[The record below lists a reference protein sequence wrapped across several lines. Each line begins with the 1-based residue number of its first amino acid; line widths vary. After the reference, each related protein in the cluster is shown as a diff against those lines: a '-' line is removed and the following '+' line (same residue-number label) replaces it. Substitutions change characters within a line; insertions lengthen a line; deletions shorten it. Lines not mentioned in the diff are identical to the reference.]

1 MITNFYKTMRIGI
14 VLACYGLSLL
24 GFAMMFQLMREEL
37 NKPNGSTLMIVIWSF
52 AWLAHAV
59 MSFAWVIDKK
69 LNKFW
74 PVAGGLAGIAS
85 FLVWPIR
92 AFESSLFGQLNF
104 VQNISATLVSAAFF
118 MIIQFLILLP
128 CILLA
133 VKLEKFHKE

>member
-1 MITNFYKTMRIGI
+1 MRAGI
-14 VLACYGLSLL
+14 VLACYGLSSL
-24 GFAMMFQLMREEL
+24 GLAMMLQLMREEL
-37 NKPNGSTLMIVIWSF
+37 NKPNGETLMIVIWSF

-74 PVAGGLAGIAS
+74 PVAGALAGIAS

-92 AFESSLFGQLNF
+92 AFAIEFEPSFMPAG
-104 VQNISATLVSAAFF
+104 FF
-118 MIIQFLILLP
+118 MVIQFLVLLP

-133 VKLEKFHKE
+133 VKLEKFHKEELA